1 MPDALMYSEDYYVVL
16 ESGQAEQIL
25 SVTELQAKLQTV
37 LNTRQDNLPRDLQRF
52 SDVTEQVQYL
62 INTSCELDMG
72 PGDFLQWYA
81 VRLEK

>member
-1 MPDALMYSEDYYVVL
+1 MPDALMYSEEYYVVL

-25 SVTELQAKLQTV
+25 FSSELQAKLHSV
-37 LNTRQDNLPRDLQRF
+37 LTTRQDNLPRDLQRF
-52 SDVTEQVQYL
+52 SDVAEQVQYL

-72 PGDFLQWYA
+72 PGEFLQWYA

>member
-16 ESGQAEQIL
+16 ESGQTEQIL

-37 LNTRQDNLPRDLQRF
+37 LSTRQDNLPRDLQRF
-52 SDVTEQVQYL
+52 SDVAEQIQYL

-72 PGDFLQWYA
+72 PGAFLQWYA